1 MCQRQ
6 SRKIFVE
13 YKHKS
18 SKVHSTETKIVKN
31 VVCDP
36 DLFETGIDLER
47 HNVPVPCT
55 FNVNEQKPEL
65 PV

>member
-6 SRKIFVE
+6 SRKVFVE
-13 YKHKS
+13 YKNKS

-36 DLFETGIDLER
+36 DLFE
-47 HNVPVPCT
+47 
-55 FNVNEQKPEL
+55 PEL
-65 PV
+65 I